1 MDEDM
6 SRAMSSVD
14 AYEKHAQKF
23 LKIRDRSTIGK
34 HVVEQWARTLSDGSN
49 VIEIACGGGLPVTQI
64 LSQTNLNIWAIDAS
78 PTLVAEFKAR
88 FPTIPVKC
96 ELAQTSDYFGRKFN
110 AAIAVGLI
118 FLLSEADQI
127 KVINR
132 ISQILL
138 PQGRFLFTA
147 PIEIGTWQDIN
158 TGHQC
163 QSLGR
168 EQYRKVLSQSSFEI
182 ISNYEDKG
190 GNNYY
195 EVEKA

>member
-6 SRAMSSVD
+6 SRAVSSVD

-34 HVVEQWARTLSDGSN
+34 RVVEQWARTLSDGSN

-64 LSQTNLNIWAIDAS
+64 LSQANLNIWAIDAS
-78 PTLVAEFKAR
+78 PTLVAEFK
-88 FPTIPVKC
+88 IPVQC

-147 PIEIGTWQDIN
+147 PIARN
-158 TGHQC
+158 
-163 QSLGR
+163 LAR
-168 EQYRKVLSQSSFEI
+168 YQYWASMPI
-182 ISNYEDKG
+182 PG
-190 GNNYY
+190 
-195 EVEKA
+195 